1 MVSDYETMNCLCD
14 AYSDFFHPGSDLRSS
29 ASSVTRSITEQIFT
43 LPLHWTKAIDFPET
57 TTHAIDF
64 GPGGANGV
72 GPIVSRILSGRG
84 VRVIVLG
91 DKYKGDELYDSKT
104 VKYEDW
110 WSKKWAPR
118 LIKTRSAFPLMRV
131 EVRVLTSSL

>member
-1 MVSDYETMNCLCD
+1 MMISRAKSSGRLTSCRSRFTTQRMVSVMNGLLEVLFQPV
-14 AYSDFFHPGSDLRSS
+14 SFQERISGVLSS
-29 ASSVTRSITEQIFT
+29 ITRSITEQIFT

-57 TTHAIDF
+57 ATHAIDF

-91 DKYKGDELYDSKT
+91 DKSKGDELYDSKT
-104 VKYEDW
+104 
-110 WSKKWAPR
+110 SS
-118 LIKTRSAFPLMRV
+118 TRTGGARSGHHV
-131 EVRVLTSSL
+131 W

>member
-1 MVSDYETMNCLCD
+1 M
-14 AYSDFFHPGSDLRSS
+14 
-29 ASSVTRSITEQIFT
+29 EQIFT

-57 TTHAIDF
+57 ATHAVDF

-84 VRVIVLG
+84 VRVIILG
-91 DKYKGDELYDSKT
+91 DKSKGDELYDLNS

-118 LIKTRSAFPLMRV
+118 LVKTRYDFLP
-131 EVRVLTSSL
+131 T

>member
-1 MVSDYETMNCLCD
+1 MIV
-14 AYSDFFHPGSDLRSS
+14 R
-29 ASSVTRSITEQIFT
+29 SVTEQVFM
-43 LPLHWTKAIDFPET
+43 LPLHWAKTIDFPEIA
-57 TTHAIDF
+57 THAIYF

-84 VRVIVLG
+84 VRAIVLG
-91 DKYKGDELYDSKT
+91 DKSKGDELYDSNS

-118 LIKTRSAFPLMRV
+118 LIKTRYAFHPM
-131 EVRVLTSSL
+131 

>member
-1 MVSDYETMNCLCD
+1 MNGFLE
-14 AYSDFFHPGSDLRSS
+14 AHFNHLLPGSDLRSS
-29 ASSVTRSITEQIFT
+29 SSITRSVTEQIFT

-57 TTHAIDF
+57 ATHAIDF

-72 GPIVSRILSGRG
+72 GPIVSRALSGRG

-91 DKYKGDELYDSKT
+91 DKSKGDELYDSNN

-110 WSKKWAPR
+110 WSKKWGPR
-118 LIKTRSAFPLMRV
+118 LVKTRYALHPI
-131 EVRVLTSSL
+131 